1 MEKPFF
7 RKHALESSGDECSAT
22 VSPAVVFFRR
32 NLFSVVIGTV
42 SFIYFIDSHQPDLF
56 KATAKP
62 LPQLQQITV
71 SASADG
77 TVEQIP
83 VTLGEHVTL
92 KTPLVLF
99 SNENRQALEG
109 TRLVS
114 EQLKLEQSSLL
125 QDIQH
130 TQQLA
135 LQQAS
140 DNRFQQEMLN
150 GQLEQ
155 LSEQSKI
162 ESSQI
167 SMAQNLVNKWRP
179 LLAKGYVSTLQFAQE
194 QSIVWGYESQY
205 RSLLQQQYG
214 TRQQLNVLNDQQL
227 QLPLTTSVKIN
238 VLRRQLA
245 QVDESLEQN
254 ENMPQR
260 VVYTLSAGT
269 VKSVFAKAGD
279 AITTGQPLLTI
290 EPDNVTGQI
299 TQRNSDVVL
308 QYQKINDQ
316 SGNTSN
322 SPHHKV
328 SAHKV

>member
-62 LPQLQQITV
+62 LPQIQQITV

-162 ESSQI
+162 ESLQI

-308 QYQKINDQ
+308 QYQKVNDQ
-316 SGNTSN
+316 PGNTSN
-322 SPHHKV
+322 IPHHNV

>member
-7 RKHALESSGDECSAT
+7 RA
-22 VSPAVVFFRR
+22 
-32 NLFSVVIGTV
+32 NLFSLVIGTV
-42 SFIYFIDSHQPDLF
+42 SVIYFVESHQPDLF

-62 LPQLQQITV
+62 TPQSQQITV
-71 SASADG
+71 SAATDG

-83 VTLGEHVTL
+83 VIKGEHVTL
-92 KTPLVLF
+92 NTPLVLF
-99 SNENRQALEG
+99 SNENSQALKG
-109 TRLVS
+109 TQLVS
-114 EQLKLEQSSLL
+114 EQLKLEQTSLL

-130 TQQLA
+130 TQQIA

-140 DNRFQQEMLN
+140 DNRFEKIMLN

-155 LSEQSKI
+155 LLEQTKI

-179 LLAKGYVSTLQFAQE
+179 LLAKGYVSTLQFEQE

-214 TRQQLNVLNDQQL
+214 TRQQLIELNDQQL
-227 QLPLTTSVKIN
+227 QLPLATAVKIN

-245 QVDESLEQN
+245 QVNENLEQN
-254 ENMPQR
+254 ENTPQR
-260 VVYTLSAGT
+260 AVYTLSAGT
-269 VKSVFAKAGD
+269 VTSVLAKAGD
-279 AITTGQPLLTI
+279 AMTIGQPLLTI
-290 EPDNVTGQI
+290 EPDHQQGIVTGQI
-299 TQRNSDVVL
+299 TQRNSDVAPR
-308 QYQKINDQ
+308 YQKINDQ
-316 SGNTSN
+316 TGNTSN
-322 SPHHKV
+322 IPHHKV

>member
-7 RKHALESSGDECSAT
+7 RKHTLESSGDACSAT
-22 VSPAVVFFRR
+22 LSSALLFFRR
-32 NLFSVVIGTV
+32 NLFSLVIGTV
-42 SFIYFIDSHQPDLF
+42 SFIYFVESHQPDLF

-62 LPQLQQITV
+62 LPQSQQITV
-71 SASADG
+71 SASTDG

-109 TRLVS
+109 TRLVC

-140 DNRFQQEMLN
+140 DNRYQKDMLN

-155 LSEQSKI
+155 LLEQIKI

-194 QSIVWGYESQY
+194 QSIAWGYESQY

-214 TRQQLNVLNDQQL
+214 TRQQLIELNDQQL
-227 QLPLTTSVKIN
+227 QLPLATAVKIN

-254 ENMPQR
+254 ENTPER

-279 AITTGQPLLTI
+279 TITTGQPLLTI
-290 EPDNVTGQI
+290 EPDNQPGIATNI
-299 TQRNSDVVL
+299 
-308 QYQKINDQ
+308 
-316 SGNTSN
+316 
-322 SPHHKV
+322 PHHKV

>member
-62 LPQLQQITV
+62 LPQIQQITV

>member
-7 RKHALESSGDECSAT
+7 RKHTLESSGDACSESLSSALL
-22 VSPAVVFFRR
+22 FFRR
-32 NLFSVVIGTV
+32 NLFSLVIGTV
-42 SFIYFIDSHQPDLF
+42 SFIYFVESHQPDLF

-62 LPQLQQITV
+62 LPQSQQITV
-71 SASADG
+71 SAATDG

-83 VTLGEHVTL
+83 VTQGEHVTL

-140 DNRFQQEMLN
+140 DNRYQKDMLN

-155 LSEQSKI
+155 LLEQIKI

-194 QSIVWGYESQY
+194 QSIAWGYESQY

-214 TRQQLNVLNDQQL
+214 TRQQLIELNDQQL
-227 QLPLTTSVKIN
+227 QLPLATAVKIN

-254 ENMPQR
+254 ENTPER

-279 AITTGQPLLTI
+279 VITTGQPLLTI
-290 EPDNVTGQI
+290 EPDNQPGI
-299 TQRNSDVVL
+299 AAN
-308 QYQKINDQ
+308 I
-316 SGNTSN
+316 
-322 SPHHKV
+322 PHHKV

>member
-62 LPQLQQITV
+62 LPQIQQITV

-162 ESSQI
+162 ESLQI

-245 QVDESLEQN
+245 QVDENLEQN

-316 SGNTSN
+316 PGNTSN
-322 SPHHKV
+322 ILHHNV